1 MIIPLILNNQVKSI
15 QVKKISSNSNF
26 PHDLLLKFGSC
37 FRKVPRNLY
46 LPDILCSGHL
56 SVVDTTF

>member
-1 MIIPLILNNQVKSI
+1 MITPLILNNQVKSI
-15 QVKKISSNSNF
+15 QVNKISSNSNF
-26 PHDLLLKFGSC
+26 PHDLLLKFGSF